1 MTCANH
7 DLFCFDFMRQ
17 AYAREVDEHK
27 RTLLLVNKADLLPA
41 SVRFK
46 LFVYGLLLYSVK
58 STLLV
63 FHPANILIICLLLC
77 PFFLAERNG

>member
-46 LFVYGLLLYSVK
+46 LFVYGLL
-58 STLLV
+58 
-63 FHPANILIICLLLC
+63 
-77 PFFLAERNG
+77 

>member
-7 DLFCFDFMRQ
+7 DLFCVDFMRQ

-46 LFVYGLLLYSVK
+46 LFVYGLL
-58 STLLV
+58 
-63 FHPANILIICLLLC
+63 
-77 PFFLAERNG
+77 